1 MKKAFAL
8 ATVSVWTL
16 GLLIGIGFGV
26 VGHVNATNKL
36 PLENR
41 QLVTENRSLAMERDS
56 LVESVKSETARGDQY
71 FGVLGMQNK
80 MLLKSVA
87 LPDVA
92 YLGPWPK
99 ED

>member
-1 MKKAFAL
+1 MKKAFAV

-16 GLLIGIGFGV
+16 GLLIGLGFGV
-26 VGHVNATNKL
+26 LGLVNATNKL

-41 QLVTENRSLAMERDS
+41 QLLTENRSLAMERDS
-56 LVESVKSETARGDQY
+56 LVESVNQSLE
-71 FGVLGMQNK
+71 VLGMQNQ

-87 LPDVA
+87 LPDVT

-99 ED
+99 AD